1 MSSVSRCMYC
11 MRVNIGHW
19 EKCCRNKNSSKVNRH
34 VNRAIAALEDVVTA
48 PRFTSKGNTPK
59 KTGQGGKTKMSTHS
73 RRTDYETDGE
83 FYQQEFY
90 AVNLGPKSLGL
101 ITQYTKSCD
110 EAYTK
115 LKIRPP
121 GIRAKDCTLWLKIHT
136 GASGNTLINGEN
148 ISADLLDTLF

>member
-1 MSSVSRCMYC
+1 
-11 MRVNIGHW
+11 
-19 EKCCRNKNSSKVNRH
+19 
-34 VNRAIAALEDVVTA
+34 
-48 PRFTSKGNTPK
+48 
-59 KTGQGGKTKMSTHS
+59 MSTHS

-90 AVNLGPKSLGL
+90 EVNLGPKSLGH
-101 ITQYTKSCD
+101 ITQYTKSRD

-136 GASGNTLINGEN
+136 GASGNTLTVRTFLQIYWTHYFDILEPARNVRLTEYNMARSLNVLERSTCTTATKMRSGQRKL
-148 ISADLLDTLF
+148 STFLMCQGLQLLVFPPANS